1 MGIAVWPAASSLH
14 GKAIGRWR
22 GKRGD
27 RRGLSKEFI
36 LETAAENFRQDEQD
50 EQNT

>member
-1 MGIAVWPAASSLH
+1 VAARINAGLFTE
-14 GKAIGRWR
+14 ILTR
-22 GKRGD
+22 GRGD

-36 LETAAENFRQDEQD
+36 LETVAGNFRQDEQD